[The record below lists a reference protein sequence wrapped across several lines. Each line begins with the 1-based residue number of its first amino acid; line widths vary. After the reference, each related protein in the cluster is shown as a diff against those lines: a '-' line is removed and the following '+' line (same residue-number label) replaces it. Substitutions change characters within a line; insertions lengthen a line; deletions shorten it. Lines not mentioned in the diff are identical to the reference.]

1 MPVPMVVTFPF
12 EERRNWIGYSPRTL
26 ARRRSSF
33 KEMEAI
39 LCKFFASGAVMTMRR
54 NAATMRCKGGL
65 IFGEK
70 QEKRKR
76 KALTLL

>member
-39 LCKFFASGAVMTMRR
+39 LCKFFASGAVMTMRH
-54 NAATMRCKGGL
+54 NAATMRYKGGE
-65 IFGEK
+65 FGEEK
-70 QEKRKR
+70 QDMEKR